1 MSPLRWLARSRL
13 RLALASLVALAGFF
27 GLALPL
33 ASWVR
38 EASRSVSM
46 DMVLLTLW
54 LLALLLGAYCVAVLI
69 GDRIFPYRWRERM
82 VLGEDVP
89 PPEAASELLPPPIPK
104 SHGLAFALI
113 FVGLVVAGVVAV
125 ESITGNFFSEY
136 QRIGSKR
143 TVLRG
148 DNEPLKLTLIGEL
161 ADKRLEGESRDALRL
176 LDVGWRDDRQS
187 DEVRDA
193 ALMALGRLALSFDTS
208 MAAWALEGV
217 RAHWELELLRE
228 LRQKIAPDLRQALST
243 ASPTRARHIL
253 LALGK
258 IREDA
263 SFEPIAERVRA
274 EAASPSPTLG
284 AAVLALGLL
293 RDPRGIK
300 PLLEVAPK
308 LANTPYFRDL
318 AWSIGRISLSYP
330 PHSDPAIDAQFG
342 ELAVVLGGLAQEGP
356 LGQRCDAA
364 YALRLTGDARIATP
378 LIATFDRSADAGDC
392 EAGYVDNDGLAP
404 EMVGA
409 TEPFQL
415 RVLKALA
422 DVAVGNQEV
431 ITWLRSRKDDPR
443 FSEYMRGQLRET
455 LRLIEA
461 SDASDPQPR

>member
-13 RLALASLVALAGFF
+13 RLALASLLSVAIFF

-33 ASWVR
+33 AGWVR
-38 EASRSVSM
+38 DTSRSVST

-54 LLALLLGAYCVAVLI
+54 LLTLLVGAYCVAVLI

-89 PPEAASELLPPPIPK
+89 PPEAKNDLLPPPIPK
-104 SHGLAFALI
+104 SHGLAFAVI
-113 FVGLVVAGVVAV
+113 FVGLVVAGVFTV
-125 ESITGNFFSEY
+125 EAITGHFFSEY

-143 TVLRG
+143 TLLRG
-148 DNEPLKLTLIGEL
+148 DNEPLKLKLIGEL

-176 LDVGWRDDRQS
+176 LDTLWRDDRQS
-187 DEVRDA
+187 DAVRDA
-193 ALMALGRLALSFDTS
+193 GLVALGRLALSFDTS
-208 MAAWALEGV
+208 MAAWAREGV
-217 RAHWELELLRE
+217 RDHWELELLRE
-228 LRQKIAPDLRQALST
+228 LRQKIAGDLRAALRT
-243 ASPTRARHIL
+243 ASPDRAQHIL

-263 SFEPIAERVRA
+263 SFAPIAERVRA
-274 EAASPSPTLG
+274 ETDSPSPTLG

-300 PLLEVAPK
+300 PLLDVAPK

-318 AWSIGRISLSYP
+318 AWSVGRISLSYP

-342 ELAVVLGGLAQEGP
+342 ELAEVLGRLTQEGT
-356 LGQRCDAA
+356 LQRRCDAA
-364 YALRLTGDARIATP
+364 YALRLTGDARIAKP
-378 LIATFDRSADAGDC
+378 LIVTFDGSADAGDC
-392 EAGYVDNDGLAP
+392 EAGYVENDGLAP

-422 DVAVGNQEV
+422 EVAVGNTEV
-431 ITWLRSRKDDPR
+431 LSWLRSRKDDPR
-443 FSEYMRGQLRET
+443 FSEYIRGQIGET
-455 LRLIEA
+455 LRLVEASEA
-461 SDASDPQPR
+461 SDAPP